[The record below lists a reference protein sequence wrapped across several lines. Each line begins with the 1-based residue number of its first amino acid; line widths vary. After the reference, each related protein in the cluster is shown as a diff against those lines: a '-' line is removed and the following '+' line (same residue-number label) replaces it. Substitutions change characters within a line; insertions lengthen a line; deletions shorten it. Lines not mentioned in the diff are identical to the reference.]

1 MNLEDYFKTVLKGI
15 VGAIAVVIILTSI
28 LSLVMSFVD
37 INSNVLSIITVIIT
51 SVSLIFGTIFAVKLY
66 RRKGWLIGL
75 SVGTLFYISLY
86 AIGILFGAEATLGLY
101 DLVKF
106 LLCVIVGILSGMLG
120 INLGKEE

>member
-1 MNLEDYFKTVLKGI
+1 MNLEDYFKTVLKGV

-28 LSLVMSFVD
+28 LSLVM
-37 INSNVLSIITVIIT
+37 NSSVLSIITVIIT

-120 INLGKEE
+120 INLGKEG